1 MPFPSPAEKTTYV
14 RQMFARIARRYD
26 LMNRLM
32 SGGRD
37 VAWRRRAVETAALPP
52 GGLALDVGT
61 GTGDLLLML
70 LEAAPAVRALG
81 VDITPEMMALGKS
94 RLSAADERAA
104 FIQGDALRLPFPTAT
119 FDALVNGFLLR
130 NLPDL
135 PTALAEMHRVVR
147 PGGRVVC
154 LDITRPPR
162 GPFGWLFHL
171 YFFHWV
177 PFLGGLISGDW
188 EAYRYLPRSAQRFV
202 DAEELAAMMRAA
214 GLREVRYQKLMMG
227 TVALHVGVR
236 GV

>member
-37 VAWRRRAVETAALPP
+37 VAWRRRAVEMAALPP

-162 GPFGWLFHL
+162 GPFGWLFRL

-214 GLREVRYQKLMMG
+214 GLQEVRYQKLMVG